1 VPVAAELTKR
11 TRRRSSRRAPTAAG
25 LVSHDEA
32 FRTLR
37 SNLLVATS
45 DLAHPTVMVT
55 SAVPGEGKTSTCA
68 ALAESLAAAGP
79 MVVVVDLDLRRP
91 DLHTRFGI
99 DGACGVSDVLAGRA
113 TVADCLVR
121 VPLTGDA
128 PPDED
133 ADLDRGYPGR
143 GSLFVLPAGSPVSH
157 PSELLGGP
165 RTAQVLEALGEHAD
179 FVLIDTPPVLP
190 VADAL
195 GIGRLVSGALLVV
208 ETGRVPLPAVQRAR
222 AELGRH
228 HIRVLGM
235 VLNRFEDESSIAPY
249 HYDYTAAAPSATT
262 VGDLSRLLGRS
273 RDGSRNGS
281 RNGSRPA

>member
-1 VPVAAELTKR
+1 MSADLSRRPRT
-11 TRRRSSRRAPTAAG
+11 TRRRVRRVPDAAG

-37 SNLLVATS
+37 SNVLVATS
-45 DLAHPTVMVT
+45 DLPNPSVIVT

-68 ALAESLAAAGP
+68 ALAESIAASGP
-79 MVVVVDLDLRRP
+79 MVVAVDLDLRRP
-91 DLHTRFGI
+91 DLHTRFGVENTR
-99 DGACGVSDVLAGRA
+99 GVSDVLSGRA

-121 VPLTGDA
+121 VGLTGDGA
-128 PPDED
+128 AVD
-133 ADLDRGYPGR
+133 ATEADRGYPGR
-143 GSLFVLPAGSPVSH
+143 GALFVLPAGSPVSH
-157 PSELLGGP
+157 PAELLGGP

-208 ETGRVPLPAVQRAR
+208 ETGRVPLPAVQRAK
-222 AELGRH
+222 AELTRNQ
-228 HIRVLGM
+228 IRVLGM
-235 VLNRFEDESSIAPY
+235 VLNRFEDQGSLAPY
-249 HYDYTAAAPSATT
+249 HYDYTADASPSATT

-273 RDGSRNGS
+273 RNG
-281 RNGSRPA
+281 NGSRPT